1 MQQIK
6 INITFRAFRETG
18 TLILFYPE
26 GRTYSPLRRRKVRL
40 PPFPPLAKTSAAS
53 LLLLSPQSLQLC
65 GVPLKAVV
73 VRSARRI
80 RLLRKPTDN
89 EHLFRNAVIVR
100 TDGYFDTVTV
110 CLRKSATGSFVAAMS
125 IVYATLIFFLRKE
138 TKTERM
144 MIFIGNIPP

>member
-1 MQQIK
+1 MQHTK
-6 INITFRAFRETG
+6 TNITFRAFRETG

-65 GVPLKAVV
+65 GVPFKAVV

-89 EHLFRNAVIVR
+89 EHLFRIAIIVR
-100 TDGYFDTVTV
+100 TDGYFHTAHRLSAKICHRQFCRSYEYRLCDTH
-110 CLRKSATGSFVAAMS
+110 
-125 IVYATLIFFLRKE
+125 FLFAKRNK
-138 TKTERM
+138 TKR
-144 MIFIGNIPP
+144 GR

>member
-1 MQQIK
+1 MQHIK
-6 INITFRAFRETG
+6 TDITIRAFRETG

-26 GRTYSPLRRRKVRL
+26 GRTYSPLAER
-40 PPFPPLAKTSAAS
+40 
-53 LLLLSPQSLQLC
+53 Q
-65 GVPLKAVV
+65 AVV

-80 RLLRKPTDN
+80 KLLRKPTDN
-89 EHLFRNAVIVR
+89 EHLFGIAVIVR
-100 TDGYFDTVTV
+100 TDGCFTLHTV
-110 CLRKSATGSFVAAMS
+110 CLRKSATGSFIAAMS